1 MVLYVCQKC
10 ATKTNKQKALT
21 PKSLQSC
28 QTCSNLSA
36 ARPKFLSTTSLADC
50 RTTGT
55 ICASARVS
63 RLRQC
68 CLRFAPTTAKICT
81 RATHA
86 RSLARC
92 SGNTNERPTPNRRTH
107 GKNSLLCQRMFDR
120 EILRVGKHRVDQRW
134 RFGTIDGRSGS
145 SGDGGAH
152 CRTRATKR
160 ARESPPHAN
169 KENQRVTHA
178 HTSRHRGK
186 TTQLSCVI
194 VSSRVVTHTHELR

>member
-1 MVLYVCQKC
+1 MCQKC

-92 SGNTNERPTPNRRTH
+92 SGNTNERPTPNRRTRQKTH
-107 GKNSLLCQRMFDR
+107 FCASGCLTEKFSGSANTVLTSAG
-120 EILRVGKHRVDQRW
+120 VS
-134 RFGTIDGRSGS
+134 GRSTVAAAAVATAALTVVREQQS
-145 SGDGGAH
+145 EQESRRHTQTKKTNASH
-152 CRTRATKR
+152 THTRRDTEAKR
-160 ARESPPHAN
+160 LN
-169 KENQRVTHA
+169 
-178 HTSRHRGK
+178 
-186 TTQLSCVI
+186 
-194 VSSRVVTHTHELR
+194 SRV